1 MHAEEGFMD
10 ETLLGLMEIVGPIIL
25 LVLLIWVV
33 LRARRRG
40 EPPQDVTERATR
52 DAYREEEEMRRE
64 GNDDR

>member
-25 LVLLIWVV
+25 LALLVWVV

-40 EPPQDVTERATR
+40 EPPRDVTERATH
-52 DAYREEEEMRRE
+52 DAYAQEEKMRRE
-64 GNDDR
+64 GTDDR

>member
-1 MHAEEGFMD
+1 MD

-25 LVLLIWVV
+25 LVMLVWVV
-33 LRARRRG
+33 LRARRHG
-40 EPPQDVTERATR
+40 EPPRDVTERATR